1 MFSPGAE
8 VTFNSYLES
17 RKIKITG
24 HRGAGFLEPENTIRA
39 IKKGI
44 ELGVDLVEIDVRL
57 TKDHKAAVIH
67 DDTLDRTT
75 NGKGKVSDF
84 TLDELRKLD
93 AGKSEKIPTLDG
105 VIAATQGKVIL
116 HVELKDDF
124 LEEQVVAAVKR
135 KNVENSVIVISF
147 SHERLRKIKS
157 ISSLETGLI
166 CVETGNNIA
175 LAKAAGAGI
184 LLHNFNYMNKKAINN
199 CRKAGLKVGVWNPD
213 TEEDISSMIRLGPDI
228 ISSNRPDLLIK
239 LIRHHDSH
247 DEFVDIVD
255 ESDSIIGTASW
266 KEMNEKNLLHRTS
279 NTIVLNSKGKLF
291 VHQRAEHLKLYPG
304 LWDVKF
310 GGSVRSGESYED
322 AAKRELFED
331 IGLFD
336 EDYFIYYEDVD
347 LAFRA
352 RLAGWQCLYVPQ
364 AIAFHHHSWSLG
376 QESSQK
382 IFFIERNKI
391 LTILKNWPIRAMLLY
406 APLIIGYDL
415 MADGYYILLKKDF
428 SRLRAKL
435 SALRQLPRV
444 LRERSK
450 IHGNKKISAPTISK
464 FLAAPYAPWVIYK
477 RRCRL
482 NHILCLTG

>member
-1 MFSPGAE
+1 MAQKFVSIVVLTSKWGERGKHLDECLQGIYRQSFRDFEIILVTNGLGESQVHSIRKKYDKLKIIKNE
-8 VTFNSYLES
+8 VN
-17 RKIKITG
+17 KGCATG
-24 HRGAGFLEPENTIRA
+24 RNQ
-39 IKKGI
+39 GI
-44 ELGVDLVEIDVRL
+44 EQSRGNYIV
-57 TKDHKAAVIH
+57 
-67 DDTLDRTT
+67 TLDDD
-75 NGKGKVSDF
+75 V
-84 TLDELRKLD
+84 
-93 AGKSEKIPTLDG
+93 IP
-105 VIAATQGKVIL
+105 
-116 HVELKDDF
+116 DDSW
-124 LEEQVVAAVKR
+124 LEELVTPALNDESVGMVA
-135 KNVENSVIVISF
+135 S
-147 SHERLRKIKS
+147 KILY
-157 ISSLETGLI
+157 SSRPDTI
-166 CVETGNNIA
+166 DS
-175 LAKAAGAGI
+175 AGI
-184 LLHNFNYMNKKAINN
+184 EISKDGNAYH
-199 CRKAGLKVGVWNPD
+199 RKGLARNGGYEQS
-213 TEEDISSMIRLGPDI
+213 EEIFGPC
-228 ISSNRPDLLIK
+228 
-239 LIRHHDSH
+239 
-247 DEFVDIVD
+247 
-255 ESDSIIGTASW
+255 GA
-266 KEMNEKNLLHRTS
+266 
-279 NTIVLNSKGKLF
+279 
-291 VHQRAEHLKLYPG
+291 AALY
-304 LWDVKF
+304 
-310 GGSVRSGESYED
+310 
-322 AAKRELFED
+322 KRELFED

>member
-1 MFSPGAE
+1 M
-8 VTFNSYLES
+8 
-17 RKIKITG
+17 
-24 HRGAGFLEPENTIRA
+24 
-39 IKKGI
+39 
-44 ELGVDLVEIDVRL
+44 
-57 TKDHKAAVIH
+57 
-67 DDTLDRTT
+67 
-75 NGKGKVSDF
+75 
-84 TLDELRKLD
+84 
-93 AGKSEKIPTLDG
+93 
-105 VIAATQGKVIL
+105 
-116 HVELKDDF
+116 
-124 LEEQVVAAVKR
+124 
-135 KNVENSVIVISF
+135 
-147 SHERLRKIKS
+147 
-157 ISSLETGLI
+157 
-166 CVETGNNIA
+166 
-175 LAKAAGAGI
+175 
-184 LLHNFNYMNKKAINN
+184 
-199 CRKAGLKVGVWNPD
+199 
-213 TEEDISSMIRLGPDI
+213 
-228 ISSNRPDLLIK
+228 
-239 LIRHHDSH
+239 
-247 DEFVDIVD
+247 
-255 ESDSIIGTASW
+255 
-266 KEMNEKNLLHRTS
+266 
-279 NTIVLNSKGKLF
+279 
-291 VHQRAEHLKLYPG
+291 
-304 LWDVKF
+304 
-310 GGSVRSGESYED
+310 
-322 AAKRELFED
+322 
-331 IGLFD
+331 FD
-336 EDYFIYYEDVD
+336 ENYFIYYEDVD